1 MRHVAQPCELPHG
14 AFEHTIL
21 VTHTS
26 CATPATTRAKAKGGS
41 YVTPSPPTKRSEEP
55 RGAPYHHRYA
65 ARHRSTP
72 TCQFWARMD
81 SAATL
86 ARFPFDVSRRQMAI
100 AAPAP
105 QRIRTQTATASFRSA
120 SHACFPCISVPATPS
135 LSTSPAYCACS
146 ALSSYLQ
153 ARSPRAYAHRCLSRE
168 EMQGDRV
175 RVPEDACVRRVA
187 GCTQRAHE
195 RQCLM
200 MQGHGQ

>member
-72 TCQFWARMD
+72 TCQFWARMN
-81 SAATL
+81 SAAAL
-86 ARFPFDVSRRQMAI
+86 ARFPFQPHAFKSQNNNFCTTPKNPEI
-100 AAPAP
+100 
-105 QRIRTQTATASFRSA
+105 TASKGLPPTCGPLRARCRPSRPTLAMAGHETCARRAWCVFRVMESRLR
-120 SHACFPCISVPATPS
+120 SEIS
-135 LSTSPAYCACS
+135 
-146 ALSSYLQ
+146 
-153 ARSPRAYAHRCLSRE
+153 
-168 EMQGDRV
+168 
-175 RVPEDACVRRVA
+175 
-187 GCTQRAHE
+187 
-195 RQCLM
+195 
-200 MQGHGQ
+200 